1 MSYQQ
6 IEDEYNRTQ
15 RRLIELEQKK
25 KEIEK
30 TPEFKDDKIRELE
43 KRIVL
48 LEKELQPYREA
59 AKKCTHQIGCYCRN
73 CSDFNLYINRTIKKN
88 DCLNKIK
95 NLK

>member
-30 TPEFKDDKIRELE
+30 TPEFKDDKIRKLE

-59 AKKCTHQIGCYCRN
+59 ANQKRIDDYGNMKCINQMGCYCRT
-73 CSDFNLYINRTIKKN
+73 CRDL
-88 DCLNKIK
+88 
-95 NLK
+95 